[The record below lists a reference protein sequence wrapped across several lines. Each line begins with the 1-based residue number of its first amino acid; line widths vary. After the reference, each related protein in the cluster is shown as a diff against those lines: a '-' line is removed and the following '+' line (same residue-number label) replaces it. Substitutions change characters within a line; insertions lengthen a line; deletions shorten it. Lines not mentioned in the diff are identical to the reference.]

1 MKAKRPWKGWP
12 DVLSLSRLNLGV
24 YIAVLTGEK
33 NKLGSQCMDKRLI
46 RSMLLYINNQPY

>member
-12 DVLSLSRLNLGV
+12 DVLSLSRLHLGV